1 MRPGHR
7 AWRRPATSVSAFAR
21 TSIIALWGMKRL
33 LALLVL
39 GTTAHSKPAQ
49 APRPYMLD
57 QEIIKKT
64 EMPTNSQTAIRIK
77 LVSSGRLAA
86 LVGRTKISSFP
97 SAFVRGH
104 RLSEDEL
111 PAKPKF
117 LPGALASGA
126 GMVCVVSHPPFSP
139 WLVLAL

>member
-77 LVSSGRLAA
+77 LVSSGRLAT
-86 LVGRTKISSFP
+86 LIGRTKISSYHRFWPPQSVQP
-97 SAFVRGH
+97 SSPHRCTLGACTFVPIR
-104 RLSEDEL
+104 RLI
-111 PAKPKF
+111 A
-117 LPGALASGA
+117 
-126 GMVCVVSHPPFSP
+126 
-139 WLVLAL
+139 